1 MRIHGLHSH
10 SYSFHSLQICQCF
23 LKTTFTP
30 PAIGPLA
37 LTHPQKWCLQA
48 GDPGSGWDSG
58 AFCFWSEWAVGRC
71 GCRARWTLT
80 SQAPASRSE
89 QVEEAVLNPAAG
101 HPHLHRFRRSPGQ
114 VQVSRFTWHTLRW
127 LLPLSVSCPGM
138 AGTLEPLESLPSSPS
153 FEPD

>member
-1 MRIHGLHSH
+1 MRIHGLHGH

-30 PAIGPLA
+30 PVVAPLA
-37 LTHPQKWCLQA
+37 LTHPQKRCLQA

-89 QVEEAVLNPAAG
+89 QVEEAVLSPAAG

-114 VQVSRFTWHTLRW
+114 VQVSRFTWHALRW
-127 LLPLSVSCPGM
+127 LLPLCLMPRRGWDPG
-138 AGTLEPLESLPSSPS
+138 ATGVAPFLPQL
-153 FEPD
+153 